1 MFAYRAVLITALG
14 IFVPSL
20 ALACTACGGKRG
32 DTFALRELEPKA
44 SQLYPDAPVVEY
56 SLDIAETTLS
66 PAGKPVRALTL
77 NGSVPG
83 PTLRFREGE
92 VARIHVNNRLA
103 KEETSVHWHGLL
115 VPNLEDGVPYITT
128 PPIKAGES
136 RTFEF
141 LLKHSGTYWYHSH
154 TGLQEQRGVYGSIVI
169 EPKAGT
175 PARTDIPKI
184 DREEVLVLSDWTNE
198 SPTEVM
204 RTLLRGSEWYSLR
217 KGTAQSLWG
226 AWRSGHLREYLDR
239 EKARLPAMDI
249 SDVAYDAFLVNGQAR
264 QSLAAR
270 PGETV
275 RLRVINAAAA
285 SYFYLSAA
293 TGPLTIIAADG
304 MEVTPI
310 RQNRL
315 LIGMAETYDVLVT
328 IPADAPAGLAWEV
341 RATAQDNS
349 GHASLLLGDA
359 GAAEVRPA
367 PAPGPL
373 NPYSMDDAMDAILG
387 LMEADGNATDE
398 EALAEELPRPLPP
411 YHRLRA
417 VAPTTLPADAP
428 SREITLRLTGD
439 MWRYLWSINGKTL
452 DEADVIPVK
461 RGEKLRVVL
470 ANDTMMHHP
479 MHLHGHFFRLLM
491 PNGVPAEFAP
501 LKHTVDVPPM
511 SRRVIE
517 FYANEERD
525 WLFHCHLLYHHKAG
539 MGRVFSYP
547 AGDMLPAA
555 SDDATPAKSAS
566 SIAAPAAPTDTGMGN
581 MPGMSAAAPES
592 HSAAPGGAK
601 TVAPNYHAN
610 LGEHAMPHPYFW
622 ADAIVQS
629 NLSEGLATVQ
639 AGRHNLNL
647 TWDAGWERV
656 ERREYEIDATYSH
669 YFNTRWT
676 AFAGYRLTNND
687 GGEDSVIVGATYLLP
702 YLAALTTTVQSNGD
716 VRFALGREVAL
727 TDRLSLIAQAS
738 YDTEQDFEWQAG
750 LSYTLTK
757 RLSLVSLYD
766 SDYGLG
772 AGVGLRF

>member
-20 ALACTACGGKRG
+20 ALACTACGGKGG

-44 SQLYPDAPVVEY
+44 SQLYPDAPIVEY
-56 SLDIAETTLS
+56 SLDIAETMLS

-77 NGSVPG
+77 NGSAPG

-198 SPTEVM
+198 NPTEVM

-249 SDVAYDAFLVNGQAR
+249 SDVAYDAFLVNGQVR

-428 SREITLRLTGD
+428 AREITLRLTGD

-539 MGRVFSYP
+539 MGRVFSYT
-547 AGDMLPAA
+547 AGDMLSPT
-555 SDDATPAKSAS
+555 SDDGAPAKSETS
-566 SIAAPAAPTDTGMGN
+566 TAAPGMGG
-581 MPGMSAAAPES
+581 MPGMSAASTAS
-592 HSAAPGGAK
+592 RSAAPGGAK

-629 NLSEGLATVQ
+629 NLSQGLATVQ

-676 AFAGYRLTNND
+676 AFAGYRLTNNE
-687 GGEDSVIVGATYLLP
+687 GGKDSVIAGATYLLP

>member
-1 MFAYRAVLITALG
+1 MFACRAVLITALG

-20 ALACTACGGKRG
+20 ALACTACGGKGG

-44 SQLYPDAPVVEY
+44 SQLYPDAPIVEY
-56 SLDIAETTLS
+56 SLDIAETMLS

-77 NGSVPG
+77 NGSAPG

-198 SPTEVM
+198 NPTEVM

-249 SDVAYDAFLVNGQAR
+249 SDVAYDAFLVNGQVR

-359 GAAEVRPA
+359 GAADVRPA

-428 SREITLRLTGD
+428 AREITLRLTGD

-539 MGRVFSYP
+539 MGRVFSYT
-547 AGDMLPAA
+547 AGDMLSPT
-555 SDDATPAKSAS
+555 SDDGAPAKSETS
-566 SIAAPAAPTDTGMGN
+566 TAAPGMGG
-581 MPGMSAAAPES
+581 MPGMLAASTAS
-592 HSAAPGGAK
+592 RSAAPGG
-601 TVAPNYHAN
+601 
-610 LGEHAMPHPYFW
+610 
-622 ADAIVQS
+622 
-629 NLSEGLATVQ
+629 
-639 AGRHNLNL
+639 
-647 TWDAGWERV
+647 ERV

>member
-1 MFAYRAVLITALG
+1 MFRNKKFCFSGLVRGAVLIGGLAILA
-14 IFVPSL
+14 PSV
-20 ALACTACGGKRG
+20 AVACVDCGGKGG
-32 DTFALRELEPKA
+32 DAFSLRERESKA
-44 SQLYPDAPVVEY
+44 SQLYPDARIVEYALEVVE
-56 SLDIAETTLS
+56 IRLS
-66 PAGKPVRALTL
+66 PAGKPVRALAI

-83 PTLRFREGE
+83 PVLRFREGE
-92 VARIHVNNRLA
+92 VARIHVRNGLA
-103 KEETSVHWHGLL
+103 DEEVSLHWHGLL
-115 VPNLEDGVPYITT
+115 VPNLEDGVPYLTT
-128 PPIKAGES
+128 PPIKAGEA

-141 LLKHSGTYWYHSH
+141 LLKHAGTYWYHTH

-169 EPKAGT
+169 EPREGA
-175 PARTDIPKI
+175 PARTELPKI

-204 RTLLRGSEWYSLR
+204 RTLLRGSDWYGLR
-217 KGTAQSLWG
+217 KGSAQSLLG
-226 AWRSGHLREYLDR
+226 AWRSGHLRDYLDR
-239 EKARLPAMDI
+239 EKARLPAMDV
-249 SDVAYDAFLVNGQAR
+249 SDVAYDAFLINGKST
-264 QSLAAR
+264 QSLAVGR
-270 PGETV
+270 GETV

-304 MEVTPI
+304 MDVAPI

-328 IPADAPAGLAWEV
+328 IPADQPDGVAWEV

-349 GHASLLLGDA
+349 GHASLLLGATDA
-359 GAAEVRPA
+359 EEVRPA
-367 PAPGPL
+367 PAPGVL
-373 NPYSMDDAMDAILG
+373 NPYSMDDAMDVILG
-387 LMEADGNATDE
+387 MMDADGKATDE
-398 EALAEELPRPLPP
+398 EALAEEPARPLPP

-417 VAPTTLPADAP
+417 IEPTTLPADAP
-428 SREITLRLTGD
+428 AREITLRLTGD

-452 DEADVIPVK
+452 GEADVIPVK

-491 PNGVPAEFAP
+491 PNGAPTEFAP

-539 MGRVFSYP
+539 MGRVFSYSAESVEE
-547 AGDMLPAA
+547 AGRSGFPPTP
-555 SDDATPAKSAS
+555 DAEAK
-566 SIAAPAAPTDTGMGN
+566 P
-581 MPGMSAAAPES
+581 
-592 HSAAPGGAK
+592 HR
-601 TVAPNYHAN
+601 AN

-629 NLSEGLATVQ
+629 NLGEGLATVQ

-647 TWDAGWERV
+647 GWDAGWERG

-669 YFNTRWT
+669 YFNPRWT
-676 AFAGYRLTNND
+676 AFAGYRLTNNEGGKD
-687 GGEDSVIVGATYLLP
+687 GVIAGATYLLP
-702 YLAALTTTVQSNGD
+702 YLVAFTATAQSSGD
-716 VRFALGREVAL
+716 IRFALGRDLAI
-727 TDRLSLIAQAS
+727 TARLSFIAKAS
-738 YDTEQDFEWQAG
+738 YDTEQDFEWRAG
-750 LSYTLTK
+750 FAYTLTK

-766 SDYGLG
+766 SEHGLG